1 MCLLEYVLSLF
12 NEEKFLKTI
21 LNQIDLKFLICQLQ
35 VATRKISF
43 KHSRRIFYYEKIAT
57 ATIATA
63 GIATFGLAHQDAD
76 AAENNNGYNL
86 MTHIHIVTLTQLT
99 NKVIIIMNGKVTGA
113 HLKLNK
119 VVNKTLATKQ

>member
-43 KHSRRIFYYEKIAT
+43 KHSRRIFYYEKIRLQSQQR
-57 ATIATA
+57 

-76 AAENNNGYNL
+76 A
-86 MTHIHIVTLTQLT
+86 
-99 NKVIIIMNGKVTGA
+99 GK
-113 HLKLNK
+113 
-119 VVNKTLATKQ
+119 

>member
-1 MCLLEYVLSLF
+1 MSCRYLTRK
-12 NEEKFLKTI
+12 KFLKTI

-57 ATIATA
+57 TIATA

-76 AAENNNGYNL
+76 A
-86 MTHIHIVTLTQLT
+86 
-99 NKVIIIMNGKVTGA
+99 GK
-113 HLKLNK
+113 
-119 VVNKTLATKQ
+119 

>member
-57 ATIATA
+57 LQSQQR

-76 AAENNNGYNL
+76 AR
-86 MTHIHIVTLTQLT
+86 
-99 NKVIIIMNGKVTGA
+99 K
-113 HLKLNK
+113 
-119 VVNKTLATKQ
+119 

>member
-1 MCLLEYVLSLF
+1 
-12 NEEKFLKTI
+12 
-21 LNQIDLKFLICQLQ
+21 
-35 VATRKISF
+35 
-43 KHSRRIFYYEKIAT
+43 
-57 ATIATA
+57 
-63 GIATFGLAHQDAD
+63 
-76 AAENNNGYNL
+76 